1 MSVFG
6 PYLDEVTAPGARME
20 IVEEVIG
27 GVRLRTFR
35 DRPRHL
41 SFLID
46 RSTRYEDREFLV
58 QGDARLTYGEAMMRA
73 LRLAEGLRTSYG
85 VSSGDRIGILG
96 SNAVDWVVA
105 FWAAIAL
112 DAIVVP
118 FNAWWTAEEL
128 EFGIEDSNTEV
139 MLADA
144 RRATVAIEAGL
155 ASHRVVVWGDEP
167 RPGGTR
173 TLDDCLA
180 DEPLDRTTVLLRGE
194 DAVAGIFYTSGTT
207 GRPKGSAN
215 THRNVIANLQNV
227 TAFFRA
233 VGARKA
239 ADEPKEEAAPKSQ
252 DSDLTVIPL
261 FHTTALMST
270 MIPYVYAG
278 HRLVFMPPGRFDPEV
293 AAQLIHSEQVTRFG
307 GVPTIVNRI
316 IESGAARHADFS
328 SVKSISYGG
337 APASPALLEKIQRA
351 FPSIRERVVQGYGLT
366 ETSPLLTLN
375 VGTDYFERPG
385 SVGVPLPTVELRIAD
400 AAGNPLPPGTAGEI
414 WARGPNVIQGYWNRP
429 EVNTEMFIDGFFRT
443 GDIGY
448 RDDEG
453 FLYITDRL
461 KDVVIRGGENV
472 YCVEVESV
480 LEAHPSVHEA
490 AVVGV
495 PHEDLGEEVKAIVVP
510 EEGHDVDED
519 ALAAHAAL
527 HLAPF
532 KVPSVWEVR
541 ALPLPRNPSGKV
553 LKQALRDGEP
563 AVFAVGS
570 DTDSAL

>member
-1 MSVFG
+1 MSVFA
-6 PYLDEVTAPGARME
+6 PYLDEITAPGARME

-35 DRPRHL
+35 DRPQHL

-46 RSTRYEDREFLV
+46 RSGRYHDREFLV
-58 QGDARLTYGEAMMRA
+58 QGDARLTYHDAMTRA
-73 LRLAEGLRTSYG
+73 LRLAEGLRTLYG
-85 VSSGDRIGILG
+85 VSGGDRIGILG

-105 FWAAIAL
+105 FWACIAL
-112 DAIVVP
+112 DGIVVP

-139 MLADA
+139 IITDV
-144 RRATVAIEAGL
+144 RRAKVAIEAGL
-155 ASHRVVVWGDEP
+155 SPDRVVVWGEET
-167 RPGGTR
+167 RPEGTR
-173 TLDDCLA
+173 SFDACLA
-180 DEPLDRTTVLLRGE
+180 AEPLDRTTVVVRGE

-239 ADEPKEEAAPKSQ
+239 AEEPGEDAGPKSQ

-278 HRLVFMPPGRFDPEV
+278 HRLVFMPPGRFDPEI
-293 AAQLIHSEQVTRFG
+293 AARLIDAEQVTRFG

-351 FPSIRERVVQGYGLT
+351 FPSITERVVQGYGLT

-375 VGTDYFERPG
+375 VGTDYFDHPG

-400 AAGNPLPPGTAGEI
+400 DEGKPLPPRTAGEI
-414 WARGPNVIQGYWNRP
+414 RARGPNVIQGYWNRP
-429 EVNTEMFIDGFFRT
+429 EVNAEMFVDGFFRT

-448 RDDEG
+448 LDDDG
-453 FLYITDRL
+453 FLYITDRI

-472 YCVEVESV
+472 YCVEVEAV
-480 LEAHPSVHEA
+480 LESHPSVHEA

-495 PHEDLGEEVKAIVVP
+495 PHEDLGEEVKAIVVL
-510 EEGHDVDED
+510 EDGHDVDED
-519 ALAAHAAL
+519 ILATHAGL
-527 HLAPF
+527 HLASF
-532 KVPSVWEVR
+532 KVPSLWEVR
-541 ALPLPRNPSGKV
+541 SVPLPRNPSGKV
-553 LKQALRDGEP
+553 LKQALRGGES